1 MLHTQCFA
9 GPVGLGGGAR
19 RLRCGGLGS
28 FLQGWVLHPAHP
40 RIVGN
45 VTFVILVLAV
55 LGLTLL
61 QGWQRRLAMIPTICL
76 AAFVWENRLVVE
88 PSITRLILIG
98 VILIVLMNARPQG
111 LLGSARVEIV

>member
-1 MLHTQCFA
+1 
-9 GPVGLGGGAR
+9 
-19 RLRCGGLGS
+19 
-28 FLQGWVLHPAHP
+28 VLHPSNP
-40 RIVGN
+40 RVIGN
-45 VTFVILVLAV
+45 VAFVLLILAV

-61 QGWQRRLAMIPTICL
+61 HGWQRRLAMIPTLCL

-111 LLGSARVEIV
+111 LLGTARVEIA